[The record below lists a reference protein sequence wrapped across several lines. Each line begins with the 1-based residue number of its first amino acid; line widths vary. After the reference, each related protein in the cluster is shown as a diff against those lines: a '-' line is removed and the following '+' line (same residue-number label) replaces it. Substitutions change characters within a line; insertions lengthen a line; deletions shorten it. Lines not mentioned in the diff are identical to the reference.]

1 MPLIRA
7 DRVKESSTSTST
19 GAFLLNGADSTY
31 RTFASVCAVGD
42 TVYYAIAHRSASEW
56 EVGLGTYSAVNT
68 LTRTT
73 VHASSNANA
82 AVAFSAGTK
91 DVLLALTKA
100 QLETYATLAG
110 TETLTNKTISGA
122 NNTITNVSLTTG
134 VTGTLPIANGGTGTT
149 TAQLAI
155 NALAGAVASG
165 SYLRGNGTNVVMAAI
180 QAADVPT
187 LNQNTTG
194 TASGSVSGTASYLA
208 KFTSTNVVGNSQIY
222 DNGTNVGIGTASPTG
237 YKFVVRTTG
246 TSAIS
251 VISAGSNTPG
261 PTMDWYDSTNTTEA
275 VLACASGQ
283 VNFGAYSN
291 HPLVLLQN
299 ATERMRLHTGGT
311 VGINETA
318 PGAQLHVTT
327 AAAATKG
334 LIVKG
339 ASAQSAN
346 LLELQNSSGT
356 VLASVDP
363 SGIAVFGAQTGAQNG
378 YTIRAWSTPA
388 NTSNGQILTS
398 LTGASGGNERY
409 RMSIGNTSSYGF
421 LQTYENAIGYTMSLA
436 LQPSGGSVGIGTTSP
451 SDKLHVI
458 GNVRAGSY
466 TNGYLAMT
474 GDLPGYSAG
483 VYPTLKS
490 DSTIFFS
497 ANGYYTAYLGDGS
510 NRFALLNTSAQE
522 KARLD
527 PQGTSYFTGGAVAF
541 GATTAAGG
549 GQVYVA
555 PQAAATK
562 GLVVRGASAQSA
574 NLQEWQNS
582 AGTALAAV
590 NSAGALVPYAGIYT
604 PVANGFVSELYITQQ
619 VSEYTQSFY
628 RTLPSVVGDYVELI
642 EVGDTNSVRYEF
654 SISVVNYPY
663 WILKRYDFT
672 TTWNNATNGVVPP
685 VSISNRNYA
694 LDYDFELETVSVSSY
709 YRRFRIKRTK
719 GTTTNVQAMVL
730 MRSFGDYATH
740 NRTELTGTGT
750 SAYSSYITRSY
761 DYVNPNIA
769 APPPANYSGNG
780 TPLSLYASS
789 ALTTGSGGGI
799 TLQAGNAATTGSGGS
814 ITLYTGAG
822 AGGGVGGLI
831 QSRSQADSYNRSSKF
846 ILVRSIPDTV
856 GNYVELGRIG
866 WLAGTVQKVSVYASR
881 GAYDGTNQ
889 TYNTL
894 GKEYEF
900 SAHYYT
906 SGTVAPRTIS
916 GNTGGGRQPN
926 EFELE
931 MAWNANGYQ
940 VLRLRR
946 SKADATNFSGYTAT
960 VVIEQSIWSPHAME
974 FVELSGTGTSALT
987 NAYLTNTGTYCYPA
1001 LIPPPTGGTSGA
1013 GTDLAIYGGNAIGT
1027 GAGGSILLQAGAFAT
1042 SGSNGKVIV
1051 RGLASNTANLQE
1063 WQNNAGAV
1071 LASIEFTGRLV
1082 STSALILNQ
1091 SPSVPTLS
1099 VRSGNPS
1106 TTNIQQWENY
1116 YGGLLSYVDANGNI
1130 YAPTVSAGTLSTTQ
1144 WFAGSSYVFSRI
1156 FLRNGNLPNV
1166 VGDYVEL
1173 FQCTNSRALPI
1184 RIAINANGP
1193 SQGKVYDFVFGS
1205 AYYGGAGTGS
1215 IIPPLHS
1222 AGADSANDFELEVY
1236 HVDTNWSRFRL
1247 RRTAGTS
1254 NRAFQAYINIQVG
1267 NTGGDVT
1274 VAGGTGTSTIG
1285 SSENPG
1291 YGINTHNIAPIHA
1304 STYSGTGRNLT
1315 LSGANGQGTGAGGSV
1330 ILQPGAQATS
1340 GGDGTVISRRGA
1352 NGVSNI
1358 HHFQA
1363 STNTYAFFDYSGRL
1377 CITPEVST
1385 TVMPVDCGLFVT
1397 PRNNANTIGVVVRG
1411 VSGQAGNLQQ
1421 WQNNAGTVLAHVSS
1435 AGAGKL
1441 TTSLSIENASIP
1453 GKNATLT
1460 VSPVVSGSTTDLT
1473 VGGDL
1478 YRIFLQAADNVMF
1491 STSLGTDT
1499 GAYPRFN
1506 GSGLRLASGAL
1517 TFRTG
1522 QTWQGSDDVGITWG
1536 ASGTMRVSNASTGG
1550 GSFAFT
1556 SNSPAAF
1563 TADQNDLVL
1572 NGSAFQRLS
1581 GTAARN
1587 ITGIAPP
1594 SGSHVDGR
1602 MIRLYNVGSFNLT
1615 LKHNSASS
1623 TAANRFYNVQAID
1636 IIVGA
1641 NDYAELIYDGTNNGS
1656 GAAGWRVA

>member
-436 LQPSGGSVGIGTTSP
+436 LQPSGGNVGIGTASPTSVLTVKAASSSNHFASFQNASSVTIASFYTSSAGHGQFYLNDNAGNAKFYVVAHTSAVFGLPTFVNDKLEVTSP
-451 SDKLHVI
+451 S
-458 GNVRAGSY
+458 
-466 TNGYLAMT
+466 
-474 GDLPGYSAG
+474 
-483 VYPTLKS
+483 
-490 DSTIFFS
+490 
-497 ANGYYTAYLGDGS
+497 
-510 NRFALLNTSAQE
+510 
-522 KARLD
+522 
-527 PQGTSYFTGGAVAF
+527 
-541 GATTAAGG
+541 
-549 GQVYVA
+549 
-555 PQAAATK
+555 AATK
-562 GLVVRGASAQSA
+562 ALVVKGASAQSA

-582 AGTALAAV
+582 AGTVLAAV
-590 NSAGALVPYAGIYT
+590 DSAGSISAPSIYSNRFSQIRFNKIST
-604 PVANGFVSELYITQQ
+604 SR
-619 VSEYTQSFY
+619 S
-628 RTLPSVVGDYVELI
+628 LPTTVGDYI
-642 EVGDTNSVRYEF
+642 EICNFTEQGGKYTIVISADVAGIGQVSKKYEF
-654 SISVVNYPY
+654 VCAYQTQQGVIPPSYVVWNSSSTTPTNDFHLE
-663 WILKRYDFT
+663 IVRLPSAYD
-672 TTWNNATNGVVPP
+672 GR
-685 VSISNRNYA
+685 I
-694 LDYDFELETVSVSSY
+694 
-709 YRRFRIKRTK
+709 RIKRVV
-719 GTTTNVQAMVL
+719 GTAAMALFVDVEYSGVGSL
-730 MRSFGDYATH
+730 
-740 NRTELTGTGT
+740 TEYSGTGT
-750 SAYSSYITRSY
+750 SSLTSYTGTY
-761 DYVNPNIA
+761 NYQMYA
-769 APPPANYSGNG
+769 APPPPSGNSYSGNSFSIYG
-780 TPLSLYASS
+780 
-789 ALTTGSGGGI
+789 
-799 TLQAGNAATTGSGGS
+799 GNAATTGSGGS
-814 ITLYTGAG
+814 ILLYTGAG

-831 QSRSQADSYNRSSKF
+831 QSRSQADSYNRSNKF

-866 WLAGTVQKVSVYASR
+866 WWTGTVLKVSVFASR
-881 GAYDGTNQ
+881 GAYDATNA

-900 SAHYYT
+900 HAHYNS

-916 GNTGGGRQPN
+916 GNTMGGRQLN
-926 EFELE
+926 EYELE
-931 MAWNANGYQ
+931 LAWNANGYQ

-946 SKADATNFSGYTAT
+946 SKADATNFSGYTAC
-960 VVIEQSIWSPHAME
+960 VVIEHAVWSPHAMD
-974 FVELSGTGTSALT
+974 FAELSGTGTSVLT
-987 NAYLTNTGTYCYPA
+987 NAYLTNNNNYCYPA

-1013 GTDLAIYGGNAIGT
+1013 GTDLAIYGGSAIGT
-1027 GAGGSILLQAGAFAT
+1027 GAGGNILLQAGAFAT

>member
-19 GAFLLNGADSTY
+19 SAFLLNGADSTY

-42 TVYYAIAHRSASEW
+42 TVYYAIAHRSANEW

-82 AVAFSAGTK
+82 AVAFSTGTK

-110 TETLTNKTISGA
+110 TETLTNKTINAS

-155 NALAGAVASG
+155 NALAGAVTSG
-165 SYLRGNGTNVVMAAI
+165 SYLRGNGTNVVMATI
-180 QAADVPT
+180 AAGDVPT

-208 KFTSTNVVGNSQIY
+208 KFTSTNVVGNSQIV
-222 DNGTNVGIGTASPTG
+222 DNGTSVGIGAVPVSGYTG
-237 YKFVVRTTG
+237 YRLQVGNSTDVQTFIVIGNSTSGLGPTNGIVVG
-246 TSAIS
+246 ND
-251 VISAGSNTPG
+251 GSNAYLMNNENTRLRIGNNGSDHFVIDATGVVGVNQFTP
-261 PTMDWYDSTNTTEA
+261 A
-275 VLACASGQ
+275 
-283 VNFGAYSN
+283 
-291 HPLVLLQN
+291 
-299 ATERMRLHTGGT
+299 
-311 VGINETA
+311 
-318 PGAQLHVTT
+318 AQLHVTS

-334 LIVKG
+334 VIVRG

-378 YTIRAWSTPA
+378 YTIRAWSTPSNA
-388 NTSNGQILTS
+388 LNGQILTS
-398 LTGASGGNERY
+398 LTGANGGGERY

-421 LQTYENAIGYTMSLA
+421 LQTYENSIGYTMSLA

-451 SDKLHVI
+451 SDKLHVV

-562 GLVVRGASAQSA
+562 GLVVRGASGQSV
-574 NLQEWQNS
+574 NLQEWQNNS
-582 AGTALAAV
+582 GTALAAV
-590 NSAGALVPYAGIYT
+590 NSAGTLIPYAGIYT

-663 WILKRYDFT
+663 WTLKRYEFT
-672 TTWNNATNGVVPP
+672 TAWNNATNGVVPP

-694 LDYDFELETVSVSSY
+694 LDYDFELETVSVSSF

-799 TLQAGNAATTGSGGS
+799 TLQSGNAATTGSGGS

-822 AGGGVGGLI
+822 AGTGVGGLI

-881 GAYDGTNQ
+881 GAYDAALGA
-889 TYNTL
+889 YNTL

-900 SAHYYT
+900 YSHYYS

-916 GNTGGGRQPN
+916 GGNQGGRHPN

-931 MAWNANGYQ
+931 LAWNANGYQ

-960 VVIEQSIWSPHAME
+960 VVIEQLIWSPHAME

-1013 GTDLAIYGGNAIGT
+1013 GTDLAIYAGSAIGT
-1027 GAGGSILLQAGAFAT
+1027 GAGGNILLQAGAFAT

-1063 WQNNAGAV
+1063 WQNNAGTVLSAV
-1071 LASIEFTGRLV
+1071 NSAGSFTNTGGYSYSEEFGNAATVTNQYATAIGYGTTAGQLSTAVGSFAVTSGVTSTAIGADANADGGSTAVGRQATASGGSATAIGVNANAVGNNSIAIGRLAASNGGIAIGYNFTGAGLGYTSFCASLNGTSTTGAIAVYAGDGANNGNFSRQHSMLGTWATATYASRLGRV
-1082 STSALILNQ
+1082 QLQVNDFTADREAIRYESNGTSALTSIGGAAVIA
-1091 SPSVPTLS
+1091 STTLA
-1099 VRSGNPS
+1099 VQPAVSGNKG
-1106 TTNIQQWENY
+1106 I
-1116 YGGLLSYVDANGNI
+1116 
-1130 YAPTVSAGTLSTTQ
+1130 
-1144 WFAGSSYVFSRI
+1144 
-1156 FLRNGNLPNV
+1156 V
-1166 VGDYVEL
+1166 V
-1173 FQCTNSRALPI
+1173 
-1184 RIAINANGP
+1184 
-1193 SQGKVYDFVFGS
+1193 K
-1205 AYYGGAGTGS
+1205 GASGQ
-1215 IIPPLHS
+1215 
-1222 AGADSANDFELEVY
+1222 SAN
-1236 HVDTNWSRFRL
+1236 
-1247 RRTAGTS
+1247 
-1254 NRAFQAYINIQVG
+1254 
-1267 NTGGDVT
+1267 
-1274 VAGGTGTSTIG
+1274 
-1285 SSENPG
+1285 
-1291 YGINTHNIAPIHA
+1291 
-1304 STYSGTGRNLT
+1304 
-1315 LSGANGQGTGAGGSV
+1315 
-1330 ILQPGAQATS
+1330 LQ
-1340 GGDGTVISRRGA
+1340 
-1352 NGVSNI
+1352 
-1358 HHFQA
+1358 
-1363 STNTYAFFDYSGRL
+1363 
-1377 CITPEVST
+1377 E
-1385 TVMPVDCGLFVT
+1385 
-1397 PRNNANTIGVVVRG
+1397 
-1411 VSGQAGNLQQ
+1411 
-1421 WQNNAGTVLAHVSS
+1421 WQNNAGAAGSWISSSGSELNTLGINLTSYTASYIKFDTSGNGLYRNNSWMGVGAGTFASGFFIEASNYGRPNMRSEYPDGAGSAGNIITTTVNYADATAKLLSVRNNGTEKFAVFSDGSMSGVDARLTGSVKIVSS
-1435 AGAGKL
+1435 
-1441 TTSLSIENASIP
+1441 
-1453 GKNATLT
+1453 
-1460 VSPVVSGSTTDLT
+1460 
-1473 VGGDL
+1473 
-1478 YRIFLQAADNVMF
+1478 
-1491 STSLGTDT
+1491 
-1499 GAYPRFN
+1499 
-1506 GSGLRLASGAL
+1506 
-1517 TFRTG
+1517 
-1522 QTWQGSDDVGITWG
+1522 
-1536 ASGTMRVSNASTGG
+1536 
-1550 GSFAFT
+1550 
-1556 SNSPAAF
+1556 SPAAF
-1563 TADQNDLVL
+1563 TADQNDLAL
-1572 NGSAFQRLS
+1572 TASGFQRLS

-1602 MIRLYNVGSFNLT
+1602 MIRIYNVGSFNLT
-1615 LKHNSASS
+1615 LKHNSTSS
-1623 TAANRFYNVQAID
+1623 TAANRFWNVQAID